1 LLNKRARQSESKLS
15 LHSLALFFQK
25 KQAALGNL
33 KASFHCTRWHCFSN
47 KTGGARQSESKLSLH
62 SLALFFMQKN
72 GILRKNSPVTCLQKC
87 SVFTANNQIRFLE

>member
-1 LLNKRARQSESKLS
+1 LRLYRADAIIISI
-15 LHSLALFFQK
+15 
-25 KQAALGNL
+25 KQAAPGNL
-33 KASFHCTRWHCFSN
+33 KANFHCTHWHCFSN
-47 KTGGARQSESKLSLH
+47 KTGCARQSESKLSLH